1 MKVKF
6 ILLVFFLL
14 AVVTLLVTSKIV
26 NSHIDVAAKTV
37 EFDETSGATTQS
49 ANNEP
54 QFAPVSVAQNP
65 ELIPDRVAYSMIFRL
80 LSSHKNDAEHK
91 RLRGYVR
98 QNLGI
103 TDDNEIEEVFR
114 LAGDFKQRTIPVD
127 NQINSIK
134 DRYHPTHSAFSN
146 DDRKKLEKLKKDKE
160 KIVDDLVADIPRR
173 LSANGKDKLYRN
185 LQERV
190 KQKIKIRD

>member
-1 MKVKF
+1 MKIKF
-6 ILLVFFLL
+6 ILLMLFILSVVVVL
-14 AVVTLLVTSKIV
+14 ATSKIL
-26 NSHIDVAAKTV
+26 NSPVDVSAKTV
-37 EFDETSGATTQS
+37 ETAETNRTDKKLSSNLAKFATVDS
-49 ANNEP
+49 E
-54 QFAPVSVAQNP
+54 QNS
-65 ELIPDRVAYSMIFRL
+65 ELIPDRVAYMMVFRL
-80 LSSHKNDAEHK
+80 LSSHKNDAERK
-91 RLRGYVR
+91 RLRGYVQ

-103 TDDNEIEEVFR
+103 IDDNEIEAVFR
-114 LAGDFKQRTIPVD
+114 LADDFKQRTLPVD

-134 DRYHPTHSAFSN
+134 DRYHPTHSPFSN

-173 LSANGKDKLYRN
+173 LSASGKEKLHRN